1 MAIEEIMRYVVAAIG
16 IANICLLLGLLYI
29 YIGNLKQA
37 KSEFTLG
44 LVIFALFLLLQ
55 NIAFTIFL
63 FAHKDFGR
71 PGLGGPLIFIKII
84 ELIAYAVLFKITWK

>member
-1 MAIEEIMRYVVAAIG
+1 MAIEEIMKYVVAAIG

-29 YIGNLKQA
+29 YIGNLRQA

-44 LVIFALFLLLQ
+44 LVVFAFFLLLQ
-55 NIAFTIFL
+55 NIAFTILL
-63 FAHKDFGR
+63 FAHEEFAR
-71 PGLGGPLIFIKII
+71 PGLRGPLLIIKMI